1 MRRSAILGTAALAG
15 LLLLSLPAPL
25 GACAFHTTLP
35 EATVSDQIAAAVE
48 VIAARPSRDD
58 PFRFEAVAA
67 LKGESSG
74 SGPPDLVDSATRHRL
89 ARAPDDSVLFARM
102 ADGSWTRL
110 LPLDAATRP
119 VIDRMLTRAADWRT
133 PQGALERREVFA
145 GLLRHPDERLRQ
157 LALGEL
163 DALPYSVLRGGTYAI
178 PVDNLLRDIADIKDM
193 PFAPVRILLL
203 GIEGGSD
210 ARDAISH
217 RLASME
223 SSGID
228 TNLGA
233 WITAAMEGGASEGIA
248 EVERLFLASPGRL
261 TERQLTEIVR
271 ALSVQSSEGDP
282 ALRISLDGAIR
293 RLVSLRPDA
302 APLIAQAFGTAS
314 DYSQVPLIRD
324 LVVAR
329 AFDSRRDL
337 MVATAYIARSLSAA
351 PGASWRTTLEL
362 RQSPALR

>member
-1 MRRSAILGTAALAG
+1 MRRSAVLRSATLAG
-15 LLLLSLPAPL
+15 LLLLSIPGPL

-58 PFRFEAVAA
+58 PFRFKPIAV
-67 LKGESSG
+67 LKGASSQ

-89 ARAPDDSVLFARM
+89 ARDPDDAVLYARM
-102 ADGSWTRL
+102 ADGTWTRL
-110 LPLDAATRP
+110 LLLDAATRP
-119 VIDRMLTRAADWRT
+119 VVDRMLVRAAVWTT
-133 PQGALERREVFA
+133 PQGAVERRDLFA
-145 GLLRHPDERLRQ
+145 GLLRHPDERLRR

-178 PVDNLLRDIADIKDM
+178 PADDLLRDIADIQDM
-193 PFAPVRILLL
+193 PFAPIRILLL
-203 GIEGGSD
+203 GIDGGSD
-210 ARDAISH
+210 AQDAISR
-217 RLASME
+217 RLASMA
-223 SSGID
+223 STGID

-233 WITAAMEGGASEGIA
+233 WITAALEGGASKGIA

-271 ALSVQSSEGDP
+271 ALSVQSAEGNP
-282 ALRISLDGAIR
+282 AIRTSLDGAIR

-302 APLIAQAFGTAS
+302 APLIAQAFAAAS

-329 AFDSRRDL
+329 AFDSRSDL
-337 MVATAYIARSLSAA
+337 MVATAYIARSRSAA
-351 PGASWRTTLEL
+351 PGASWRTTGKLQEG
-362 RQSPALR
+362 PALP